1 MSESYQINTMMTAPV
16 NGMYVSDPKRWLIAE
31 IVAKIMN
38 TTLSKIIGVYDTD
51 AKIIACYHEI
61 LFGELKYQE
70 VAKKYSIN
78 RTYLSI
84 RLSRLGDR
92 LTEDPELKIKMKSI
106 GRLLLKIEVNNKSHG

>member
-1 MSESYQINTMMTAPV
+1 MSDSFQISTMITAPV
-16 NGMYVSDPKRWLIAE
+16 NGMYLSDPQRWLIARV
-31 IVAKIMN
+31 VAKIMD

-78 RTYLSI
+78 RTYLSV

-92 LTEDPELKIKMKSI
+92 LTEDPELKRKMKSI